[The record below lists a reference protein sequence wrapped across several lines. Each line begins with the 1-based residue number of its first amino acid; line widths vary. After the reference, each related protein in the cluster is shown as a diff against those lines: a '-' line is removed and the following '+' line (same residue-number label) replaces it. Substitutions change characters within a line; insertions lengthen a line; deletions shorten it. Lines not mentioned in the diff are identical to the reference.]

1 MVKIKKQRRI
11 VMAKYTKIV
20 VVLDRSGSM
29 QGIKDDTIGG
39 FNSFL
44 AEQKKLKGKA
54 EMSLVL
60 FDDQYDVIFEKVDI
74 QDVKDL
80 NEATFVPRGMTALLD
95 AIGKTICSTY
105 SSIKSA
111 KKKDRPEQVIFV
123 VVTDGHE
130 NHSKEHTRE
139 AIFNMIIEM
148 KEKDKWEFMFLGAN
162 QDAIETGG
170 QYGFTAASSLSYAA
184 NEKGVS
190 TSYMAMSDKIR
201 TFRSTGKLNSFSDK
215 DRKDSMGEDNE

>member
-1 MVKIKKQRRI
+1 
-11 VMAKYTKIV
+11 MAKYTKIV

-95 AIGKTICSTY
+95 AIGKTINSTY
-105 SSIKSA
+105 GDIKSS

-123 VVTDGHE
+123 VVTDGYE
-130 NHSKEHTRE
+130 NHSKEFSKG
-139 AIFNMIIEM
+139 AIFNMITEM
-148 KEKDKWEFMFLGAN
+148 KEKNKWEFMFLGAN

-170 QYGFTAASSLSYAA
+170 QYGFASGSSLSYAA
-184 NEKGVS
+184 NEKSVS
-190 TSYMAMSDKIR
+190 TSYALVSEKVG
-201 TFRSTGKLNSFSDK
+201 TFRSTGKMK
-215 DRKDSMGEDNE
+215 DFTDDQRKDSMGEDNE